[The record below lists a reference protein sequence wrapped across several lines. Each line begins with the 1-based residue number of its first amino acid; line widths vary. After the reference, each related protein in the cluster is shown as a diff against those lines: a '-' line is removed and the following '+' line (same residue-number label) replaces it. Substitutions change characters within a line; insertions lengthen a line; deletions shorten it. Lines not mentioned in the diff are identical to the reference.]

1 MPPKDDLPP
10 GDKPLKDP
18 IEIAEY
24 DPDWPLL
31 YQQEETRLRKILA
44 FVPGLTIEHFGSTS
58 VRGLAA
64 KPIIDIMIS
73 VESRSHWPLLVE
85 PVKTLG
91 YVHWEANPS
100 QEEMFFVKGMPPFG
114 EKRTHHLHVYDFQG
128 SRWKKELLFRDYLR
142 THREDA
148 LRYAELKQDLAL
160 RFTYDREA
168 YTDAKTDFIE
178 GVLQKI
184 SHQ

>member
-1 MPPKDDLPP
+1 MPPKDHLPP
-10 GDKPLKDP
+10 GDKPVKDP

-24 DPDWPLL
+24 DSAWPSL
-31 YQQEETRLRKILA
+31 YQREQSLLRKMLA
-44 FVPGLTIEHFGSTS
+44 FVPGLAIEHFGSTS
-58 VRGLAA
+58 VPGLAA

-73 VESRSHWPLLVE
+73 AESRGLWPSLVE
-85 PVKTLG
+85 PLQTIG
-91 YVHWEANPS
+91 YVYWDKNPKKD
-100 QEEMFFVKGMPPFG
+100 EMFLVKGMPPFG

-128 SRWKKELLFRDYLR
+128 PRWKKELLFRDALR
-142 THREDA
+142 AHLEEA
-148 LRYAELKQDLAL
+148 HRYAELKRDLAL